1 MDESVQLPAPLSNGL
16 TPLLSKSLGRQDLA
30 KHRAALGL
38 LMEVQV
44 KKTDKFGWDRM
55 SDFERNEIR
64 RDWMDALQD
73 YPMDEVRAACRQAI
87 LDNPNK
93 TPNEGHVRQIIQKRR
108 AEFVAMN
115 RKPPAPEP
123 ERERVSKERA
133 AEILAEAGYAL
144 KRMPRASE

>member
-1 MDESVQLPAPLSNGL
+1 
-16 TPLLSKSLGRQDLA
+16 
-30 KHRAALGL
+30 
-38 LMEVQV
+38 MEVQV

-73 YPMDEVRAACRQAI
+73 YPMDEVRAACRQAV
-87 LDNPNK
+87 LDSPNK

-115 RKPPAPEP
+115 RQPQPPEP
-123 ERERVSKERA
+123 PRERVSKERA
-133 AEILAEAGYAL
+133 AAIMAEAGF
-144 KRMPRASE
+144 KPRRMTPVED